1 MSAAA
6 SRAAHL
12 LVDREPFIFEDRLAG
27 RLLDEQGEAMIPY
40 HRTSGSHPVLAGTRL
55 AVTVRSRYAE
65 DQLATAVGRGIDQYV
80 ILGAGLDSFAYRS
93 PLASRV
99 HVFELDAP
107 ATQEWKRD
115 RLSSAGIEALGEVE
129 FVPIDLRTEPVI
141 ERLTAAGFSMS
152 RPSFVSWLGV
162 SFYLEENDIRVTL
175 GAVGKLAAGSELVV
189 DYVITP
195 EFRDP
200 DGEVY
205 AGFAK
210 PVAAQ
215 SGEPWLSEL
224 SPDHMAELLTEAG
237 FSVVEQRGQR
247 NAIDASLWNRSDG
260 LKPSELWMI
269 ARALLQSPS
278 LMRN

>member
-6 SRAAHL
+6 SRSAHL

-40 HRTSGSHPVLAGTRL
+40 HRASGSHPVLAGTRL

-65 DQLATAVGRGIDQYV
+65 DQLAAAVARGIDQYV

-93 PLASRV
+93 PLASRL

-115 RLSSAGIEALGEVE
+115 RLLSASIEALGEVE
-129 FVPIDLRTEPVI
+129 FVPIDLRTEPVLD
-141 ERLTAAGFSMS
+141 RLTAAGFSAA
-152 RPSFVSWLGV
+152 RPAFVSWLGV
-162 SFYLEENDIRVTL
+162 SFYLDEQDIQKTL
-175 GAVGKLAAGSELVV
+175 GALGALAPGSELVM
-189 DYVITP
+189 DYVLTP
-195 EFRDP
+195 ELRDAE
-200 DGEVY
+200 GEIY

-247 NAIDASLWNRSDG
+247 NAIDALLWDRSDV

-269 ARALLQSPS
+269 ARALVWSPS
-278 LMRN
+278 PMRN